1 MCPTHVHAVG
11 MHVHVYMCVWAL
23 WLYAHYLDTY
33 LFCMCTYMHVFN
45 AIYMPVY
52 VHRVGMCTLFLQMY
66 VYICAH
72 KHACT
77 LCTLNK
83 LLDMYTLI
91 HIHAAYVCTLLH
103 MCIRFKR

>member
-45 AIYMPVY
+45 AIYIPVY
-52 VHRVGMCTLFLQMY
+52 VHHVHIISADVYIHMCTQ
-66 VYICAH
+66 
-72 KHACT
+72 AC
-77 LCTLNK
+77 
-83 LLDMYTLI
+83 MYTM
-91 HIHAAYVCTLLH
+91 HTE
-103 MCIRFKR
+103 